1 MDPTPAVEQAAS
13 AASAVLREAQNLSN
27 GVSLLFSAFV
37 WGNIVPMLMFMGW
50 VWGMWW
56 MLASAQRNDATFKA
70 NDILRDE
77 KHGKA
82 SSKQFITIGTWVLHS
97 LLMVLAAI
105 NRATNLEQMMW
116 FYGGL
121 WSGAAVVMRF
131 IDVWGGKPTQYVPPA
146 PAPEQPAVTTTTTTE
161 VKP

>member
-1 MDPTPAVEQAAS
+1 MTEPTEAVEQAAS
-13 AASAVLREAQNLSN
+13 AASAVLVTAERLSN

-37 WGNIVPMLMFMGW
+37 WGNVVPMLLFMGW

-56 MLASAQRNDATFKA
+56 MLAAAQRNDPTFKA

-82 SSKQFITIGTWVLHS
+82 SNKQFIALGTWVLHS

-105 NRATNLEQMMW
+105 NRAPNIEQMLW

-121 WSGAAVVMRF
+121 WSGAAVVLKF
-131 IDVWGGKPTQYVPPA
+131 IDVWGGRASQYVPP
-146 PAPEQPAVTTTTTTE
+146 PPPTTE
-161 VKP
+161 VK